1 LGVIRTASD
10 IEQLAASVPDSGDVY
25 LVPAF
30 AGLGAPHWDSYARGA
45 LVGLT
50 RGTTSAHIARA
61 ALEAIAFQ
69 VDDILRAMEADSGIK
84 PAELRVDGGACKNN
98 LLMQFQADLL
108 GVPVARAKNAE
119 TTAMGAAYLAGLA
132 VGYYQ
137 STEEIASQ
145 WACDRRFEPTF
156 GEDKRR
162 ALRDRWHQA
171 LDRSRGWAK

>member
-1 LGVIRTASD
+1 
-10 IEQLAASVPDSGDVY
+10 
-25 LVPAF
+25 
-30 AGLGAPHWDSYARGA
+30 
-45 LVGLT
+45 
-50 RGTTSAHIARA
+50 
-61 ALEAIAFQ
+61 
-69 VDDILRAMEADSGIK
+69 
-84 PAELRVDGGACKNN
+84 
-98 LLMQFQADLL
+98 MQFQADLL

-145 WACDRRFEPTF
+145 WACDRRFEPAIS
-156 GEDKRR
+156 EDKRR